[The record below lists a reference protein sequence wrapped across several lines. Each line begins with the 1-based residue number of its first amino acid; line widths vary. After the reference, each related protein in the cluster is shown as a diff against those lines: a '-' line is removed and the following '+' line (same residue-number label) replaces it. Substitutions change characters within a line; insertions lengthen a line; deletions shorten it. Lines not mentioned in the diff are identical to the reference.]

1 VNPNKNKSTP
11 SIIMSDTTTL
21 NIGPTDHTPGIRFD
35 PAIETLF
42 IEGKCFPDNSAMFFA
57 PVHDTVE
64 RFLKSRPSSL
74 TFDVR
79 LDYFNTSSSKALLD
93 ILRLA
98 EKSIIA
104 DKVQVLWHYDN
115 GDDDLRESGEDYASL
130 VDLKFNLVQEGAD

>member
-1 VNPNKNKSTP
+1 
-11 SIIMSDTTTL
+11 
-21 NIGPTDHTPGIRFD
+21 
-35 PAIETLF
+35 
-42 IEGKCFPDNSAMFFA
+42 MFFA

-64 RFLKSRPSSL
+64 LFLKSRPSSL

-104 DKVQVLWHYDN
+104 DKVQVLWHYED

-130 VDLKFNLVQEGAD
+130 VDLNFTLVQEGSD